1 MVDPALQVILAIL
14 VRKMLPGVISRQVKF
29 AGSARDTDAAADG
42 GQPIILCQYMTDFSL
57 HLCEL
62 GKTGMQIL

>member
-29 AGSARDTDAAADG
+29 AGSTRDADAAADSG
-42 GQPIILCQYMTDFSL
+42 
-57 HLCEL
+57 
-62 GKTGMQIL
+62 